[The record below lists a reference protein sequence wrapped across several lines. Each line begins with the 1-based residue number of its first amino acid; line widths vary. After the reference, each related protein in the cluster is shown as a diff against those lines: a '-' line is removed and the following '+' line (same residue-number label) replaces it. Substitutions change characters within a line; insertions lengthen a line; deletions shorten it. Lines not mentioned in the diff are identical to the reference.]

1 MRCRLPLLA
10 FLVLLPS
17 CSALTPRQ
25 AAPVPADP
33 PVPIPAP
40 VAEAPVPRGADD
52 PRLLATIYVQQA
64 EEARRAA
71 EQAFAL
77 AARRLPDALRQTGS
91 AAPSEQPDGGKG
103 KPPAVIFDVDETVLD
118 NSPYQA
124 RAILAGEKF
133 TAATWDRWVS
143 EKKAQPVPGAP
154 GFVAALRKA
163 GVRPVFVTNRA
174 CGPRPGRPGEDC
186 PQKADT
192 IANLRTA
199 GFGEVPPED
208 LLLYKEQGW
217 TPDKSK
223 RRAAVAAK
231 YRIVMLVG
239 DQLGDF
245 VDVPAQADRT
255 ARRRLSDAGQ
265 FSSRWIMVPNPMYG
279 GWADSLPDLA
289 GALRVD

>member
-1 MRCRLPLLA
+1 MRLRLSLLA
-10 FLVLLPS
+10 LALLLPA
-17 CSALTPRQ
+17 CSALTPPR
-25 AAPVPADP
+25 AAPVPDAP
-33 PVPIPAP
+33 PVPAPAP
-40 VAEAPVPRGADD
+40 VAAAPVVKGAND
-52 PRLLATIYVQQA
+52 PRLLATLYVQQA

-77 AARRLPDALRQTGS
+77 AALRLPDALRKTGS
-91 AAPSEQPDGGKG
+91 AAPLEQPDGGKG
-103 KPPAVIFDVDETVLD
+103 KPPAVVFDVDETVLD

-124 RAILAGEKF
+124 RAILAGERF
-133 TAATWDRWVS
+133 TAPTWDQWVS
-143 EKKAQPVPGAP
+143 EKKAAAIPGAP

-174 CGPRPGRPGEDC
+174 CAPRPDRPEEDC

-192 IANLRTA
+192 IANLRAT

-217 TPDKSK
+217 TADKSK

-245 VDVPAQADRT
+245 VDVPRTADRT
-255 ARRRLSDAGQ
+255 ARRTLADAGQ
-265 FSSRWIMVPNPMYG
+265 FSTRWVMVPNPMYG
-279 GWADSLPDLA
+279 GWADSLPDPVA
-289 GALRVD
+289 ALRVD